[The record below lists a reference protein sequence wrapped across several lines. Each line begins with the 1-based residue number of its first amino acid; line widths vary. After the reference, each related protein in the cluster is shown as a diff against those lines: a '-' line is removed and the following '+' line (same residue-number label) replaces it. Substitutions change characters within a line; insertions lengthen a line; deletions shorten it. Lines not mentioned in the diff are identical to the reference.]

1 MPPFLICIVDA
12 PVGVA
17 EHVDPLIDAIGRAE
31 RRCRLLSDLPA
42 SNFFLFLL

>member
-1 MPPFLICIVDA
+1 MTPFFICIANA

-17 EHVDPLIDAIGRAE
+17 EHVDTLIDTIGRAE
-31 RRCRLLSDLPA
+31 RRYRLLSDLPA